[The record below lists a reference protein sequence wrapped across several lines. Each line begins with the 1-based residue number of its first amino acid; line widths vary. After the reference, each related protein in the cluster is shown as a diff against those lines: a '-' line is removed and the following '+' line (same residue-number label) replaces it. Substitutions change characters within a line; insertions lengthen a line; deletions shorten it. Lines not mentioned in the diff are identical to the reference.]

1 MRINSYIVVGFGM
14 TVAASVIS
22 AQPAFEV
29 ASIRPNTSGDTR
41 MMGMQ
46 YLPGGKLIAKNYP
59 LFLIIANAYHI
70 SFQSVRLSG
79 GPDWVHTARYDIDA
93 AAAQGAIPAGAS
105 AQLLNDK
112 MSLMLQSLLAD
123 RFKLTLLREVKEIPV
138 YAIVVSKSGPR
149 LQQATIVEKDCV
161 DKPGPGDVS
170 CHSPSGGQGRGVHA
184 QAISMA
190 DLAHFVEN
198 WTDRPLLDQTGIQGL
213 FKIDTGGWQPL
224 LPRPG
229 ADPASDEAKA
239 LADPSRP
246 TLFDVFEQLGLKL
259 ESKKAPIETFVIE
272 YVEKPSQ
279 N

>member
-1 MRINSYIVVGFGM
+1 
-14 TVAASVIS
+14 
-22 AQPAFEV
+22 
-29 ASIRPNTSGDTR
+29 
-41 MMGMQ
+41 
-46 YLPGGKLIAKNYP
+46 
-59 LFLIIANAYHI
+59 
-70 SFQSVRLSG
+70 
-79 GPDWVHTARYDIDA
+79 
-93 AAAQGAIPAGAS
+93 
-105 AQLLNDK
+105 
-112 MSLMLQSLLAD
+112 
-123 RFKLTLLREVKEIPV
+123 
-138 YAIVVSKSGPR
+138 
-149 LQQATIVEKDCV
+149 
-161 DKPGPGDVS
+161 
-170 CHSPSGGQGRGVHA
+170 
-184 QAISMA
+184 MA

-229 ADPASDEAKA
+229 ADLASDEAKA